1 MHYQLPF
8 MYPLTDPPIPHYLQ
22 VLITLKYI
30 ATGSFQLTV
39 SDCHEVSQSSVS
51 RCITHVCRAVAMLL
65 PHLIKMPAPND
76 SLKVMEDFKNRGNLP
91 GVIGCINYTHVIIY
105 PNLQE
110 IVLRHT
116 ETGKVN
122 YQCVDP
128 IYNFSILLQDGLAV
142 HTTAIYLTIAVCVHQ
157 TRVWSVWGTCS
168 PR

>member
-51 RCITHVCRAVAMLL
+51 RCITHVCRAVTMLL

-91 GVIGCINYTHVIIY
+91 GVIGCINYSCDHISKPPGNRFEAYRNRKSKLSVCG
-105 PNLQE
+105 PHLQFFN
-110 IVLRHT
+110 IVAR
-116 ETGKVN
+116 
-122 YQCVDP
+122 
-128 IYNFSILLQDGLAV
+128 
-142 HTTAIYLTIAVCVHQ
+142 
-157 TRVWSVWGTCS
+157 WSGSAHDSNIFNNSRLCAS
-168 PR
+168 D